1 MIFSPETLHGFFY
14 RSQLSPDCDSRC
26 VTDIVRTARHFN
38 EEHGITG
45 ILIFDG
51 QQFCQYLE
59 GPARTMDDLVDRIA
73 TDPRHVMFTA
83 LYQASDLPARRF
95 TDWSMAYVL
104 IGDGDEPLSILTK
117 LQGIHTVDKLQAW
130 LPQLDMV

>member
-1 MIFSPETLHGFFY
+1 MIFAPETLHAFFY
-14 RSQLSPDCDSRC
+14 RSQLSPDFDNRC

-38 EEHGITG
+38 QTHGITG

-59 GPARTMDDLVDRIA
+59 GPPRIIDDLIERIA

-83 LYQASDLPARRF
+83 LYQAKDLHTRRF
-95 TDWSMAYVL
+95 QEWSMAYVS
-104 IGDGDEPLSILTK
+104 IGDNDEPLSVLTK
-117 LQGIHTVDKLQAW
+117 LQGIHSVDRLQAW
-130 LPQLDMV
+130 LPQLDMA